1 MGRLGWEW
9 WFFVENV
16 VFVAK
21 DSRLTAVGSL
31 WVRDGCGRASIDTS
45 MRAGGGFT
53 YFDSAEAGKRHRVT
67 VYYSRYPEGPR
78 VIRS

>member
-21 DSRLTAVGSL
+21 DSCLTAVGSL

-53 YFDSAEAGKRHRVT
+53 YFGSAEAGKRYLVT
-67 VYYSRYPEGPR
+67 VGCSRYLGAPR
-78 VIRS
+78 AMRS